1 MQQQEIKYED
11 ALAELESIAQKME
24 AGEYDIDELT
34 VKLKRAQV
42 LIKMC
47 REKLERTDSD
57 IKQILGSKPE

>member
-34 VKLKRAQV
+34 VKLKRAQM

-47 REKLERTDSD
+47 REKLEKTDSD

>member
-11 ALAELESIAQKME
+11 ALAELESIAKKME

-34 VKLKRAQV
+34 VKLKRAQM

-47 REKLERTDSD
+47 REKLEKTDSD

>member
-34 VKLKRAQV
+34 VKLKRAQM

-47 REKLERTDSD
+47 RGKLEKTDSD

>member
-24 AGEYDIDELT
+24 AGEYGIDELT
-34 VKLKRAQV
+34 VKLKRAQM